1 MNIKCKSCNQEVYV
15 NMYFSDADIFKRENE
30 FAPYNK
36 YSEAFCRGEAICPN
50 CGHHISEIFTTV
62 INSSTIIALATK
74 EI

>member
-1 MNIKCKSCNQEVYV
+1 MNIKCKACNEEVYV

-50 CGHHISEIFTTV
+50 CGYHINEIFTTE
-62 INSSTIIALATK
+62 ISPSTIIALATK